1 MKYAVTVGP
10 RKRAL
15 KVVAYGPEG
24 IGKSTL
30 AAAMPSPLF
39 VDCEGGTDQL
49 DVARLPAPTS
59 WQMLLDEVRDVR
71 DGAGSHTFGTLV
83 IDTVDA
89 AERLC
94 TEAVV
99 ASDPGKRSIEDW
111 GYGKGYVLVKER
123 FSELV
128 ALLGEVVDRGVNVVL
143 LGHAILSK
151 VERPEEANS
160 YDKWSMKLV
169 DTKRVSNAAL
179 VKEWADMVLFLDYKV
194 YVSKDDRSGKVTAAG
209 RRRVVKTTHDATYD
223 AKNRFGLPDEMP
235 LDEGTYGTLAALL
248 APAPAATV
256 ATEAGTAV
264 FPESPAPDGEEP
276 CLLEPTAGWPE
287 TMAPLADLMEADGVA
302 EAELRAAVAA
312 SGNYPA
318 DCDPTAYPQEFVDFL
333 VGGWDKVFRMVQKIR
348 AQKDVPF

>member
-1 MKYAVTVGP
+1 MKFDITVGP
-10 RKRAL
+10 RRRAL
-15 KVVAYGPEG
+15 KMVAYGPEG

-39 VDCEGGTDQL
+39 IDCEGGTDQL
-49 DVARLPAPTS
+49 DVARMPTPTS
-59 WQMLLDEVRDVR
+59 WQMLLEEVRSVR
-71 DGAGSHTFGTLV
+71 DEAAAHTFGTLV

-99 ASDPGKRSIEDW
+99 GSDADKKSIEDW

-128 ALLGEVVDRGVNVVL
+128 GLLSEVVAAGVNVVL

-151 VERPEEANS
+151 VERPEEAS
-160 YDKWSMKLV
+160 AYDKWSMKLI
-169 DTKRVSNAAL
+169 DTKRVSDAAL

-235 LDEGTYGTLAALL
+235 LDEGTYRTLAALL

-256 ATEAGTAV
+256 ATEEGTAS
-264 FPESPAPDGEEP
+264 FPESPAADGEEP
-276 CLLEPTAGWPE
+276 CLLDPTAGWPDS
-287 TMAPLADLMEADGVA
+287 MAPLADLMAADGVA

-312 SGNYPA
+312 TGNFPA
-318 DCDPTAYPQEFVDFL
+318 ECDPTAYPPEFVSYLCDHWAG
-333 VGGWDKVFRMVQKIR
+333 VTAKVAELRKT
-348 AQKDVPF
+348 PF